1 MSGRERALQDM
12 RAELP
17 GEPAGRRL
25 NTWKE
30 IAGFFGRDERT
41 VRRWETTRS
50 LPVRRLP
57 SGPRSLVFAYEGEL
71 QEWLHRRGDI
81 EPSAMPPAAAETLS
95 ARPAWPPLRY
105 AAALAAIAVILIV
118 VSVALRFQQ
127 PSPGPIAAPA
137 HPPTAE
143 ARSFYEAG
151 LYAWQTRTPESLTRA
166 VDDFTQAIV
175 DDPQYAEAYVGLAN
189 CYNLLR
195 EYSTMAPDY
204 AFPRAKSAAERAIA
218 LNPRLGGAHAALAF
232 VDFHWL
238 RDIKSARREFAR
250 AIALAPRDATAHHW
264 YATFL
269 LTIGEYPQAVAQI
282 DQAEALDTASTA
294 IRADRAFI
302 LFHAGRTDESFAL
315 LRQLEQA
322 QPLFAST
329 HYYLAVIYRARGN
342 NGEYLREFAAF
353 ADSRGD
359 DADRA
364 IAAAGMTGL
373 AAGGHV
379 GMLRGMLATERQLFA
394 ADKLPAYALAET
406 CADLGD
412 TKNTLAY
419 LRTSLDRRETNSA
432 GLAVAPVFN
441 RLHANPEF
449 RTLAAMAASPAPPVP
464 RQTP

>member
-1 MSGRERALQDM
+1 M
-12 RAELP
+12 RAELR

-30 IAGFFGRDERT
+30 IATFFGRDERT
-41 VRRWETTRS
+41 VRRWEATRS

-71 QEWLHRRGDI
+71 QEWLHKCGDT
-81 EPSAMPPAAAETLS
+81 EPLAALSAAAETPLP
-95 ARPAWPPLRY
+95 RPAWLPSRY
-105 AAALAAIAVILIV
+105 AAALAAIVAILIV
-118 VSVALRFQQ
+118 VSAGFRFEQ
-127 PSPGPIAAPA
+127 PSPGSTASPA
-137 HPPTAE
+137 HPPGAE

-151 LYAWQTRTPESLTRA
+151 LYAWQTRTPAGLMRA

-250 AIALAPRDATAHHW
+250 AVALAPRDATAHHW

-269 LTIGEYPQAVAQI
+269 MTIGEYPQAIAEI
-282 DQAEALDTASTA
+282 DQAEALDTASTS
-294 IRADRAFI
+294 IRADKAFI
-302 LFHAGRTDESFAL
+302 LFHAGRADESIAL

-342 NGEYLREFAAF
+342 DGEYLREFAAF
-353 ADSRGD
+353 ANSRGD
-359 DADRA
+359 DADRV
-364 IAAAGMTGL
+364 IAASGSTGF
-373 AAGGHV
+373 AAGGHA

-406 CADLGD
+406 YADLGD
-412 TKNTLAY
+412 TKNALAY

-432 GLAVAPVFN
+432 GLAVAPAFDG
-441 RLHANPEF
+441 LHANSDF
-449 RTLAAMAASPAPPVP
+449 RALAAMAALPAPPVP